1 MSLSQALSE
10 LVEWRTVTLALPAE
24 IDRALE
30 LVAARRGWTKK
41 ETIAW
46 ALTGRAEVRRE
57 MAQDGGIERLQ
68 ARERGNH
75 ARALKVNGGRS
86 GNK

>member
-1 MSLSQALSE
+1 MRLSDLDLTE

-41 ETIAW
+41 ETVAW
-46 ALTGRAEVRRE
+46 ALTGRAELRRE
-57 MAQDGGIERLQ
+57 MQGEVERLQ

-75 ARALKVNGGRS
+75 ARALKVNGGKR
-86 GNK
+86 